1 MKSIQAIAGTMKPG
15 DMKQANC
22 EKHGDYTSSA
32 FVTTSDTVWSGC
44 PDCEEDRVRE
54 YEAREQRREEAER
67 QRKTQESLRAA
78 QIPMRFASINFTGY
92 VAETKQQKQALSA
105 IREYADNFN
114 ENLALGKCIL
124 LLGKVGTGKTHLACA
139 LLDRLARSGRRVRY
153 ATVRDILR
161 EIRDTWRKG
170 SEKRESQVVEE
181 LSTVDLLVVD
191 EVGVQFGSES
201 EKTQLTELF
210 DLRYRQLK
218 PTVVI
223 SNLNKPDLE
232 QVLGE
237 RVLDRLRDGGFVVVF
252 DWASWRSRR

>member
-1 MKSIQAIAGTMKPG
+1 MKPG

-54 YEAREQRREEAER
+54 YEAREQKREEVDR
-67 QRKTQESLRAA
+67 QR
-78 QIPMRFASINFTGY
+78 
-92 VAETKQQKQALSA
+92 
-105 IREYADNFN
+105 
-114 ENLALGKCIL
+114 
-124 LLGKVGTGKTHLACA
+124 KTHLACA

-153 ATVRDILR
+153 ATVSDMVR

-170 SEKRESQVVEE
+170 SEKREAQVVEE

-237 RVLDRLRDGGFVVVF
+237 RVLDRLRERGCVVVF
-252 DWASWRSRR
+252 DWASWRSRGWDQGVHEEVVGVENWKAP